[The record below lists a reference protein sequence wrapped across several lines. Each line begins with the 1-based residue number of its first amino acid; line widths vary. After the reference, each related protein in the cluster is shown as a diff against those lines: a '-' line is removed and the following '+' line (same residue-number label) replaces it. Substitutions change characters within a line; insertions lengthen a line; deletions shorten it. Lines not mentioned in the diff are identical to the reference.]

1 MRVKTQ
7 CNPKRRTWPRCHLVG
22 AIAITI
28 EPIFPILPSAS
39 ITMPRFR
46 RPKSLTTTPPS
57 PAEVQKLTSKRKS
70 KSLVASSTA
79 IALSIGSP
87 SLDTGDAS
95 SDGATVRA
103 RDMYWQTAYAAVR
116 MAVEVAKESAD
127 LCPPPVQAVVG
138 ALSALIA
145 NYDVSVSFVN

>member
-1 MRVKTQ
+1 MQ
-7 CNPKRRTWPRCHLVG
+7 PQAPWPRCHLVG

-28 EPIFPILPSAS
+28 EPIFPILPSAF

-46 RPKSLTTTPPS
+46 RPKSLTTIPPS
-57 PAEVQKLTSKRKS
+57 PAEVQKFTSKRKS

-87 SLDTGDAS
+87 SLDTGDAP
-95 SDGATVRA
+95 SDGATVRG

-116 MAVEVAKESAD
+116 MAVEVAKESAG
-127 LCPPPVQAVVG
+127 LCPLPVQAVVG

-145 NYDVSVSFVN
+145 NYDVSVLFVN